1 MPWYLRALSSPLAVD
16 VQRNPLPAIFLAAVV
31 CVLLWFLVSLA
42 RRRDERRAGRKRDL
56 SGWRSRQPPR
66 Y

>member
-1 MPWYLRALSSPLAVD
+1 MLWYLVAVTLPVRIDAQKDPIGPILAF
-16 VQRNPLPAIFLAAVV
+16 AFACVV
-31 CVLLWFLVSLA
+31 LWFLVSQA
-42 RRRDERRAGRKRDL
+42 RRRDARRARGRDL